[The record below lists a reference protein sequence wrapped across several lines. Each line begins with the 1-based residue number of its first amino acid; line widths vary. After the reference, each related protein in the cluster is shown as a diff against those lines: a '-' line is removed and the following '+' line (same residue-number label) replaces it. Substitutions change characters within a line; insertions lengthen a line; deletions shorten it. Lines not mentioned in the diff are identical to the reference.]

1 MNQIGDGKWLEL
13 LEGIV
18 KYVEKICF
26 IVLAIYATISSL
38 FTVYQQNYLQ
48 KNRPCVEL
56 RLKLSY
62 SQ

>member
-26 IVLAIYATISSL
+26 IVLAIYVTISSL
-38 FTVYQQNYLQ
+38 FTVCQQNYLQ
-48 KNRPCVEL
+48 K
-56 RLKLSY
+56 
-62 SQ
+62 

>member
-18 KYVEKICF
+18 KYAEKIGF
-26 IVLAIYATISSL
+26 IVLAVYATISSL
-38 FTVYQQNYLQ
+38 FTVYQQNYFQ

-56 RLKLSY
+56 RLKLS
-62 SQ
+62 